1 MEPKVKT
8 WAAHQNLRKYLVH
21 SCFSWLTM
29 SCHSASIK
37 LPESWD
43 NNSRKF
49 LKDKFKMVAATGLL
63 WTDYSSNWIVQHT
76 YSEADI
82 LKFLF
87 KKCSRGK
94 PLISLCSPIHS
105 LLNFVC
111 SLQRTGF
118 VWAGDVL
125 GSSCLP
131 LQNALHR
138 SSCHSAW
145 PFLLLPCQALAPLTP
160 GQC

>member
-1 MEPKVKT
+1 MEPEVKT

-43 NNSRKF
+43 NNSRRF

-105 LLNFVC
+105 LLNFAACRGQGLFGLVMFWVPPASHC
-111 SLQRTGF
+111 RMLSTSPRVT
-118 VWAGDVL
+118 
-125 GSSCLP
+125 LP
-131 LQNALHR
+131 G
-138 SSCHSAW
+138 HSFCCPARV
-145 PFLLLPCQALAPLTP
+145 
-160 GQC
+160 